1 MSAETPT
8 PIANGLQAF
17 LWAVLA
23 ALLEA
28 ALRRRN
34 SFTRAVNVLPL
45 ALGAG
50 IAFVIGRMI
59 GLALRGGF

>member
-8 PIANGLQAF
+8 PIAKSLQAF

-45 ALGAG
+45 VLGAG